1 MKKIKYLNEKFDS
14 VLGMARKT
22 PEHGQTTIR
31 LPVSCILQ
39 VDRIARDEG
48 RSRNDILSELVV
60 DGLDV
65 KRGMSSIKQ
74 ILNDSRNWLDNLVI
88 DKVIEKLKGRKLS
101 LFEKAYLA
109 YLLDYQQRVNLFE
122 KLELNE
128 ELDQAN
134 MIDNVLYKSKE
145 KRENKTIY
153 NLYEI
158 ANNITITLT
167 DFGIEYLRYYL
178 GDKDIGKLMEIK
190 PEIFS
195 PKELES
201 MEEIEEEYIE
211 EEEIIE
217 PEED

>member
-1 MKKIKYLNEKFDS
+1 
-14 VLGMARKT
+14 MARKT

-74 ILNDSRNWLDNLVI
+74 ILKDSRNWLDNLVI